1 MSIQPEKEMRKFS
14 LTATALIALCI
25 APLTGCGGS
34 SEPAPLS
41 DQNTNLIFV
50 LSPDLTYAAAGDVN
64 PVTSNLSNQGL
75 QRSLKMASYLKQ
87 QVLGGKNVTGIYA

>member
-1 MSIQPEKEMRKFS
+1 MRKFS
-14 LTATALIALCI
+14 FITLTLIALGI

-50 LSPDLTYAAAGDVN
+50 LSPDLTYAAVGDVN
-64 PVTSNLSNQGL
+64 PDTSNLSNQGL
-75 QRSLKMASYLKQ
+75 KRSLLMASYLKQ
-87 QVLGGKNVTGIYA
+87 QCWAARTSPASTRLRR